1 MTTTRT
7 DSSAGLTLALA
18 AALGLAA
25 DRLLP
30 NGPMGPGF
38 ALWILCLGGAATMV
52 ATRRDPTR
60 TGAVAAWSM
69 IAFAA
74 MATTSIR
81 DTDVAFPFML
91 LVLGTSASMV
101 LLRAG
106 GVRLWNTKPTDHVL
120 GLALVPARALS
131 GVLPLLGDLKPS
143 EDSSRRRLVAAGRG
157 ALLAAP
163 LLLLFGALFASADA
177 GFNRF
182 LSEDVFT
189 HVAIVL
195 VFGWVAAGLLSGVR
209 ANRLPDPLG
218 EITPPRLVTEEIAVG
233 MGLLALLFL
242 VFVGFQL
249 GYLFGGQSVIEST
262 SGLTVAEY
270 ARRGFGE
277 LVVVGVLTIGVLL
290 VGDALT
296 TDRRV
301 FKWLAGVLIAC
312 VLIILA
318 SAAQRLM
325 LYTDA
330 FGLTVDRITA
340 AAIEIWV
347 AVVLVLFAAT
357 MLRDQPRRFSS
368 GAMLAGMAT
377 AFSLVAFNPDLVAAR
392 SNLDRAAAG
401 VRPADADFLGRL
413 SGDAVPLI
421 VQRFGELPVEA
432 QCALGPK
439 LVERWAGEKME
450 GRMGDWRTWNAAG
463 AAARHAVLDARAM
476 LVPANCA
483 TP

>member
-1 MTTTRT
+1 MTTRT
-7 DSSAGLTLALA
+7 DSSAGLTLGLA

-30 NGPMGPGF
+30 EGPMGPGF
-38 ALWILCLGGAATMV
+38 ALWILGLGAAAVLVTI
-52 ATRRDPTR
+52 RRDPTR
-60 TGAVAAWSM
+60 VGTVAAWSLV
-69 IAFAA
+69 AFAA
-74 MATTSIR
+74 MTTTTIR
-81 DTDVAFPFML
+81 DTEVAFPFML
-91 LVLGTSASMV
+91 LVLVTSASMV

-106 GVRLWNTKPTDHVL
+106 GVRLWNTTPTDHAL
-120 GLALVPARALS
+120 GLALVPGRAIS
-131 GVLPLLGDLKPS
+131 GVVPLMGDLRPS

-163 LLLLFGALFASADA
+163 LLLVFGALFASADA

-189 HVAIVL
+189 HVVIFL
-195 VFGWVAAGLLSGVR
+195 VFAWVSAGLLSGVR
-209 ANRLPDPLG
+209 ASRLPDPLA
-218 EITPPRLVTEEIAVG
+218 ELTPPRLGTEETAVG
-233 MGLLALLFL
+233 LGLLALLFL
-242 VFVGFQL
+242 IFVGFQI
-249 GYLFGGQSVIEST
+249 GYLFGGQGVIEST

-270 ARRGFGE
+270 ARRGFAE
-277 LVVVGVLTIGVLL
+277 LMVVGVLTIGVLL
-290 VGDALT
+290 VADALT

-301 FKWLAGVLIAC
+301 FKWLAALLIAC

-340 AAIEIWV
+340 AAVEIWV

-357 MLRDQPRRFSS
+357 MLREQPRRFSS
-368 GAMLAGMAT
+368 GAMLAGIVT

-401 VRPADADFLGRL
+401 ARAADVDFLARL
-413 SGDAVPLI
+413 GGDAVPLI
-421 VQRFGELPVEA
+421 VQRIGELPTADRCV
-432 QCALGPK
+432 LGQK
-439 LVERWAGEKME
+439 LVEKWTGEVE
-450 GRMGDWRTWNAAG
+450 ERRASDWRTWNAAG
-463 AAARHAVLDARAM
+463 AEARRVVLASQSE
-476 LVPANCA
+476 LTSGSCPA
-483 TP
+483 P